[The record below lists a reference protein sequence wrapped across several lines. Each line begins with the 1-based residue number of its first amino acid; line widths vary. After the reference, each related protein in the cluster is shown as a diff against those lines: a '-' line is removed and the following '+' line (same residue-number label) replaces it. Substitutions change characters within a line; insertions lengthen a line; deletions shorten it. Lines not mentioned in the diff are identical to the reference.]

1 MVLPEITPAGAD
13 VGHGGMEITTS
24 HPTYAMEEQFMESFA
39 RVMEQRRSGASSR
52 ASSRPASE
60 RAASKLASEG
70 TSDFQ
75 GDGALAFAVAI
86 TRSSRGSSMES
97 SRRASPLPSPGRSTC
112 LEQQQQQQG
121 SLPSSRRASPLP
133 SPRLGLDLHLHG
145 SLPSSMRTSPLPYP
159 NSRQQAKNGKMPEQG
174 NDLEESATTPS
185 GRASTL
191 PMNAGKPQHQRR
203 PRVALRPLPRV
214 IESAPFN
221 MATMPMPMST
231 TTAREPLAKATGGSM
246 PLASE
251 AASHPAAAETEEAG
265 IGQIGTG
272 HGMTMDEAS
281 PSRDG
286 VSRDGEDVP
295 HHDAEQELSFTV
307 GTMGSTEDGP
317 TEGTV
322 REKTVEEICRECN
335 DRVEEALESGGDA
348 LLCRTLLTATRRLV
362 DLDQDSKALT
372 SRTYYNRKITA
383 PCVGTKSFTARHP
396 NFSQLPVFCVSV
408 SFLAGGADAEEF
420 LQRTSLIP
428 FQPFKSLTSVHCPQ
442 LAGCTGVWGNTTRR
456 KRI

>member
-13 VGHGGMEITTS
+13 VGQISVGDKEGGAIPAKIGQESLHGGMEITTS

-133 SPRLGLDLHLHG
+133 SPRLGLDLHLHS
-145 SLPSSMRTSPLPYP
+145 SLPSSMRTSPLPCP
-159 NSRQQAKNGKMPEQG
+159 NLRQQAENGKMPEQG
-174 NDLEESATTPS
+174 YDLEESATTPS

-265 IGQIGTG
+265 IGQIGIG

-281 PSRDG
+281 PWRDG

-295 HHDAEQELSFTV
+295 HHDAEQELSFTI

-396 NFSQLPVFCVSV
+396 NFSQLPVFCVSA

-420 LQRTSLIP
+420 LQRIKLDP
-428 FQPFKSLTSVHCPQ
+428 FSTF
-442 LAGCTGVWGNTTRR
+442 
-456 KRI
+456 